1 MSLKMPSMK
10 TQNASDLIHLDTY
23 ISTNHLVVSK
33 AKQDKTYIG
42 RAYAMSPL
50 LGGGSEFAEVVLNLF
65 KSVPD
70 DSLIQFNLIC
80 EPDHD
85 AADNFARGKIHGSA
99 MVRKLIDQ
107 QCDVLRKAME
117 VGWQPDVPLLNR
129 RTLLM
134 SLAIPVSQLNA
145 ENIEESSALQED
157 FLSSI
162 KNCGFYD
169 ARPLPVSDLLGYYA
183 KFVDVFK
190 PLKSVALDE
199 LIELKHQVFG
209 PDQTINF
216 TDPKIG
222 VFNGDVHCAV
232 VAVKAFP
239 EMGFHGLMNLV
250 TGAPFNQGPTKE
262 GGGQRILTPFIYN
275 TTIRVGQQRKEMQ
288 RVEYAIKSR
297 SKVQNLPFK
306 LGNEDPVATLIDL
319 QYMET
324 QCAKDGEKFVY
335 VSSTAFVFSKTRA
348 QALETGAV
356 LKGTLDKL
364 GFDAR
369 QVRHDGVVRWAQA
382 LPLNF
387 APGIANKLAC
397 EAIMPLSAAG
407 CLAPVYGDNR
417 GNGRLDS
424 KNTGAVFI
432 TRRGSSHFFDPF
444 NSNGN
449 YNGTIVAKPGSGKS
463 FVLQYLI
470 SCYLAEGTNV
480 FLLDN
485 GRSTKKFCNAVGG
498 EFNEFSLN
506 EGYRPSLNPFT
517 GLSDEDFNE
526 EQEGITALLLLMAF
540 HDEPVQPGARIAMGE
555 AVRAAHG
562 CKGSCAEI
570 RDVVDA
576 LAQTSAQGMEKTE
589 RNEVE
594 IAATNLI
601 PRLEAFLRSP
611 TRGTFFS
618 GPGTINANSQFTVF
632 EMGGLNGDVH
642 LYKCVMFFVLNMLM
656 TRIKNIK
663 GRKLIFVDEAH
674 DLFKDH
680 DAEGAMGGIY
690 LKGRKDKIGVFVIV
704 QSLIKL
710 AESSTGKVIL
720 NTSEWKLILAQT
732 AEETGTLFTQKLLA
746 KHSGDPYFERLI
758 KSIET
763 RKGIFSEILIEGE
776 SYYEAVR
783 LYVDK
788 FTSTLFSSE
797 GDARDEVFD
806 LMAAGMSAVDAVHH
820 IMGNK
825 KKGRIDFLR
834 LALQHVFNDDE
845 KLTAAEVIND
855 VQEAL
860 Q

>member
-1 MSLKMPSMK
+1 MNLKTPSVK
-10 TQNASDLIHLDTY
+10 TQYASDLIHIDTY
-23 ISTNHLVVSK
+23 IANHHLVVSK

-50 LGGGSEFAEVVLNLF
+50 LGGGGEFSDVVLNLF

-85 AADNFARGKIHGSA
+85 AADNFARGKIHGSV
-99 MVRKLIDQ
+99 MVRQLIDQ
-107 QCDVLRKAME
+107 QCDLLRDATE

-134 SLAIPVSQLNA
+134 SLAIPIRQVDA
-145 ENIEESSALQED
+145 ETIEDATVLQED
-157 FLSSI
+157 FLSNI
-162 KNCGFYD
+162 RNCGFYD
-169 ARPLPVSDLLGYYA
+169 VRALSASELLGYYA
-183 KFVDVFK
+183 QFVDVFK
-190 PLKSVALDE
+190 PATPVVLDE

-209 PDQTINF
+209 PDQTIAF
-216 TDPKIG
+216 TDPKVG
-222 VFNGDVHCAV
+222 VFNGDTYCAV

-239 EMGFHGLMNLV
+239 EIGFHGLMNLV
-250 TGAPFNQGPTKE
+250 TGAPFNKGPTKE

-275 TTIRVGQQRKEMQ
+275 TTIRVGQQRKEMERVQ
-288 RVEYAIKSR
+288 RAIKSR
-297 SKVQNLPFK
+297 SATKTLPFK
-306 LGNEDPVATLIDL
+306 LGNEDPTAKLDDL
-319 QYMET
+319 QYIEK
-324 QCAKDGEKFVY
+324 QCANDGEKFVY
-335 VSSTAFVFSKTRA
+335 VSSTAFVFAKTRA
-348 QALETGAV
+348 QALETSAV
-356 LKGTLDKL
+356 LTSTLNKL
-364 GFDAR
+364 YFDAR
-369 QVRHDGVVRWAQA
+369 QVRHDGVVRWAQS

-417 GNGRLDS
+417 GNAKLNS
-424 KNTGAVFI
+424 ENTGAAFI
-432 TRRGSSHFFDPF
+432 TRRGTPHLFDPF
-444 NSNGN
+444 HSNSN
-449 YNGTIVAKPGSGKS
+449 YNGTFVATMGGGKS

-470 SCYLAEGTNV
+470 NCALAEGTNV

-485 GRSTKKFCNAVGG
+485 GRSTKKYCNAVGG
-498 EFNEFSLN
+498 EFNEFSLS

-517 GLSDEDFNE
+517 GLSDEEFNQ
-526 EQEGITALLLLMAF
+526 EQESITELLLLMAF
-540 HDEPVQPGARIAMGE
+540 HNEPVQPGARIAMSE

-562 CKGSCAEI
+562 CNGADTEI

-576 LAQTSAQGMEKTE
+576 LIQTSDQGMDKTE

-594 IAATNLI
+594 MAATNLI

-611 TRGTFFS
+611 SRGTFFN
-618 GPGTINANSQFTVF
+618 GLGTINTNSQFTVF
-632 EMGGLNGDVH
+632 EMGGLNGDLH

-674 DLFKDH
+674 DVFQ
-680 DAEGAMGGIY
+680 DAEAAKALQGIY
-690 LKGRKDKIGVFVIV
+690 LKGRKDAVGVFVIV

-710 AESSTGKVIL
+710 ATSSAGKVIL
-720 NTSEWKLILAQT
+720 NTSQWKLILSQKDEEIDDLFAQS
-732 AEETGTLFTQKLLA
+732 LLT
-746 KHSGDPYFERLI
+746 KHAQDAYFKNLI

-763 RKGIFSEILIEGE
+763 QKGVFSEILIECE
-776 SYYEAVR
+776 QYYEAVR

-834 LALQHVFNDDE
+834 LALQHVFDDDD

-855 VQEAL
+855 VQEVL

>member
-1 MSLKMPSMK
+1 MNLQTPSVK
-10 TQNASDLIHLDTY
+10 TQRASDLIHLDTY
-23 ISTNHLVVSK
+23 IADHHLVVSK

-70 DSLIQFNLIC
+70 DSLMQFNLIC
-80 EPDHD
+80 EPDHE
-85 AADNFARGKIHGSA
+85 AADHFARGKTHGSA
-99 MVRKLIDQ
+99 MVRQLIDQ
-107 QCDVLRKAME
+107 QCNLLRQATKI
-117 VGWQPDVPLLNR
+117 GWQPDVPLLNR

-134 SLAIPVSQLNA
+134 SLAMPVRQVDA
-145 ENIEESSALQED
+145 ETIEESMASQED
-157 FLSSI
+157 FLSNI
-162 KNCGFYD
+162 RNCGFYD
-169 ARPLPVSDLLGYYA
+169 VRALSASELLGYYA
-183 KFVDVFK
+183 QFVDVFK
-190 PLKSVALDE
+190 PAIPIVLDE
-199 LIELKHQVFG
+199 LLELKHQVFG
-209 PDQTINF
+209 PDHSIDF
-216 TDPKIG
+216 TNPKVG
-222 VFNGDVHCAV
+222 VFNGDTHCAE

-250 TGAPFNQGPTKE
+250 TGAPFNKGSTKE

-275 TTIRVGQQRKEMQ
+275 TTIRVGQQRKEMERVQ
-288 RVEYAIKSR
+288 RAIKSR
-297 SKVQNLPFK
+297 LNTKNLPFK
-306 LGNEDPVATLIDL
+306 LGNEDPVAKLGDL
-319 QYMET
+319 KYVEE

-335 VSSTAFVFSKTRA
+335 VSSTAFVFAKTRA
-348 QALETGAV
+348 QALETSAV
-356 LKGTLDKL
+356 LTSTLNKL

-387 APGIANKLAC
+387 APGIADKLAC

-417 GNGRLDS
+417 GNAQLRS
-424 KNTGAVFI
+424 ENTGAAFV
-432 TRRGSSHFFDPF
+432 TRRGSPHFFDPF
-444 NSNGN
+444 VSNSN
-449 YNGTIVAKPGSGKS
+449 YNGTFVATTGGGKS
-463 FVLQYLI
+463 YLLQYI
-470 SCYLAEGTNV
+470 INCALAEGTNV

-485 GRSTKKFCNAVGG
+485 GQTAKKYCNAVGG
-498 EFNEFSLN
+498 EFNEFSLR

-517 GLSDEDFNE
+517 GLSDEEFNE

-562 CKGSCAEI
+562 CKGAAAEI
-570 RDVVDA
+570 RDVVNA

-594 IAATNLI
+594 MAAINLI

-611 TRGTFFS
+611 SRGTFFS
-618 GPGTINANSQFTVF
+618 GPGTINTQSQFTVF
-632 EMGGLNGDVH
+632 EMGGLQGDPH

-656 TRIKNIK
+656 TRIKKIK
-663 GRKLIFVDEAH
+663 GRKLIFVDEAL
-674 DLFKDH
+674 DIFKDPN
-680 DAEGAMGGIY
+680 AGAALAGIY
-690 LKGRKDKIGVFVIV
+690 LKGRKDKVGIWVIV
-704 QSLIKL
+704 QSLVKL
-710 AESSTGKVIL
+710 AASESGKVIL
-720 NTSEWKLILAQT
+720 NTSQWKIILAQT
-732 AEETGTLFTQKLLA
+732 AEEIDDLFAQKLLS
-746 KHSGDPYFERLI
+746 KHAQDAYFGKLI

-763 RKGIFSEILIEGE
+763 QKGVFSELLIACEQ
-776 SYYEAVR
+776 YYEAVR
-783 LYVDK
+783 LYVDP

-797 GDARDEVFD
+797 GDARDAVFD
-806 LMAAGMSAVDAVHH
+806 LMAAGMSAVDAIHH
-820 IMGNK
+820 IIGNK
-825 KKGRIDFLR
+825 KKSRIDFLR
-834 LALQHVFNDDE
+834 LALQHVFNDDD